1 MGNSWRSKYTSPYSS
16 NKEGISPNYYD
27 SRKMINLRDNF
38 CRDCHLYIQ
47 TQFLNT
53 NIFQSSY
60 KKSIIKMLLQC
71 LFNHCRHESFDEVFL
86 TFVLHR
92 PYLEAVLV
100 VNGDEVLSKW
110 K

>member
-27 SRKMINLRDNF
+27 SRKMINLRNNF
-38 CRDCHLYIQ
+38 CHLYY
-47 TQFLNT
+47 TDTKF
-53 NIFQSSY
+53 FKHKYFPSSY
-60 KKSIIKMLLQC
+60 KTIKLCYNACFQTLQ
-71 LFNHCRHESFDEVFL
+71 ESFDEIFL

>member
-1 MGNSWRSKYTSPYSS
+1 MLWGTAGGQSTPLHTALIRRELDRITTMQENEK
-16 NKEGISPNYYD
+16 
-27 SRKMINLRDNF
+27 
-38 CRDCHLYIQ
+38 
-47 TQFLNT
+47 QFLQGLPFIYT
-53 NIFQSSY
+53 DTIFKHKYFFPQAT
-60 KKSIIKMLLQC
+60 LQC
-71 LFNHCRHESFDEVFL
+71 LFNHCRHESFDEFL